1 MNKNT
6 NCTTTSF
13 PRPTQPIASTAHGH
27 STRLRREMR
36 IIGQR
41 VQEGGEEGGGGCS
54 TALTWQ
60 PTPRSPRA

>member
-13 PRPTQPIASTAHGH
+13 PRPTQPIASAAHGH
-27 STRLRREMR
+27 STRLRRKMR

-41 VQEGGEEGGGGCS
+41 VQRGGERGGKRGGGLQHGAHVAAHTS
-54 TALTWQ
+54 
-60 PTPRSPRA
+60 